1 MIIFPDEGGD
11 MEKRKGIFFGCI
23 QAMPAPKGLALAKFS
38 MLCRLEFLKICM
50 KTQLRFSLRQRFG
63 SCRAFFV
70 AAGLLRWTN
79 DKKRR

>member
-1 MIIFPDEGGD
+1 MKN
-11 MEKRKGIFFGCI
+11 EKGSFLGAPRHS
-23 QAMPAPKGLALAKFS
+23 PAPKGLAIAKFS
-38 MLCRLEFLKICM
+38 VLCRLEFLKICM